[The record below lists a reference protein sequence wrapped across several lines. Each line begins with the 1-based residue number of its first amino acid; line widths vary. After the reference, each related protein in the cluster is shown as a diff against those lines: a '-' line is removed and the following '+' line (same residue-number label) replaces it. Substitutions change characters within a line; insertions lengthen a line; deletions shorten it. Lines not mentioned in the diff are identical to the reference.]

1 MIRMVHTLLEHV
13 RGKAVAQRV
22 RPKIA
27 VEAALASRPDEGA
40 TRGLVIHGSRS
51 SNSGEEPLRAAV
63 RLPDLPKHLENRLG
77 QRQNPLLVPLADNAK
92 SHRAGVDC
100 RDG

>member
-1 MIRMVHTLLEHV
+1 MIRMSHAFFEHV

-22 RPKIA
+22 RP
-27 VEAALASRPDEGA
+27 AAPPS
-40 TRGLVIHGSRS
+40 LVIHGSRP

-63 RLPDLPKHLENRLG
+63 RLPNLPKHLENRLG
-77 QRQNPLLVPLADNAK
+77 QRQNPLLVPLADDTQ
-92 SHRAGVDC
+92 SHRVGGDC